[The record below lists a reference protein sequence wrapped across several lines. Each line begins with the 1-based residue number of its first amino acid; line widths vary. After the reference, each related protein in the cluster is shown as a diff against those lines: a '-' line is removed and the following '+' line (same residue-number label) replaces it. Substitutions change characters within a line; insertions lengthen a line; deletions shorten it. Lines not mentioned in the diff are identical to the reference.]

1 MFICPV
7 VFVLNLFRPFS
18 VRLAMTTT
26 ETADYGMSQ
35 VSQQSQ
41 PMQVETQDDNQPEA
55 SQQTVALE
63 GQPPAPASPFEALE
77 IRLKDNPYDRN
88 AWQDLVNMAEDS
100 SDFARIT
107 NAYEALLK
115 VYPNLV
121 SLVVLL
127 SSTCTIFCENWFPLC
142 TSNASFSHAI
152 RPRDQTRYEQSS

>member
-1 MFICPV
+1 M
-7 VFVLNLFRPFS
+7 
-18 VRLAMTTT
+18 ATTDT
-26 ETADYGMSQ
+26 VDYGVPQ
-35 VSQQSQ
+35 VSQQYQS
-41 PMQVETQDDNQPEA
+41 MQLEMQDDSQPEA

-77 IRLKDNPYDRN
+77 IRLKDSPYDN
-88 AWQDLVNMAEDS
+88 GAWQDLINLAEDS
-100 SDFARIT
+100 GDFARIT

-152 RPRDQTRYEQSS
+152 CPRDQTKYEQRS